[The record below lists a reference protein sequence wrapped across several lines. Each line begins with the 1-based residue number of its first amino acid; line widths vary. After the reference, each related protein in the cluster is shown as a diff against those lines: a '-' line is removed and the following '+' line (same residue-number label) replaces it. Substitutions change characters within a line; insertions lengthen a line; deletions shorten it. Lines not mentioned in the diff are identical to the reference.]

1 MILKEKGIKLNK
13 EKISD
18 LNSSNFQLSQNTEN
32 QDKYKLSNNANNKQQ
47 NIFGEKVK
55 EAE

>member
-47 NIFGEKVK
+47 NIYGEKVK

>member
-47 NIFGEKVK
+47 NILGEKVK